1 MKRALGFTLVEL
13 LIVLAI
19 VAILASLAAP
29 SFSGY
34 IARQRVAGAQTD
46 LVALSMNLETHLQNT
61 TAYPDPADGVD
72 ALRAALP
79 GWTPVQQAHFG
90 YALTAVDNTVFPP
103 TYSVTAT
110 GTSGALAGCI
120 VTLASTGVRTTA
132 GCAGSAASW

>member
-1 MKRALGFTLVEL
+1 MKRSLGFTLIEL
-13 LIVLAI
+13 LIAVAI

-61 TAYPDPADGVD
+61 TAYPDTAAGVE
-72 ALRAALP
+72 AIRAALP

-90 YALTAVDNTVFPP
+90 YAITEVDNTVFPP
-103 TYSVTAT
+103 TYSLEAT
-110 GTSGALAGCI
+110 GVSGALAGCV

-132 GCAGSAASW
+132 DCAGAATSW